1 VLHLYAEDELVACAA
16 HGVVLGSCGPCAY
29 SCATLAAV
37 VCLCG
42 GGLDVGG
49 CAFGWACPVEDV
61 LELNEDLYGSF
72 VVLV

>member
-1 VLHLYAEDELVACAA
+1 MLHLDAEDEFVACAA

-29 SCATLAAV
+29 SCAGSAPV
-37 VCLCG
+37 VGLCG

-49 CAFGWACPVEDV
+49 CAFGWACTVEDV
-61 LELNEDLYGSF
+61 LELDEDLYGSF